1 VSSKHRRKEVIGE
14 TEEGTGAAEDAVV
27 SNALALECII
37 T

>member
-1 VSSKHRRKEVIGE
+1 MIGE
-14 TEEGTGAAEDAVV
+14 TEESTGAAKEAIV